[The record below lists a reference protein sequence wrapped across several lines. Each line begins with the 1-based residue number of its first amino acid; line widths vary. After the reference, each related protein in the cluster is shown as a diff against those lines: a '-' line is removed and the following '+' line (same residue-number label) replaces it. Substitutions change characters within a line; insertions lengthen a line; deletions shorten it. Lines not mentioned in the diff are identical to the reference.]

1 MKHLITNKMILNWKY
16 FIESKGNRINP
27 FKSVQFLTRYNCKYE
42 TYILNQKTWKLS
54 HDIRYRI
61 LHKSLY
67 YSSANMMGAI
77 EVIVK
82 TYGIWILPPTDHLF
96 IVYHRHFMILCR
108 MKYLHLSV
116 AYETSVLLCIFGNDQ
131 SRIPWKLHL
140 WST

>member
-1 MKHLITNKMILNWKY
+1 MKHSIINNMTLNWKY
-16 FIESKGNRINP
+16 FNKSKGKKIYP
-27 FKSVQFLTRYNCKYE
+27 FWSGQFLTPNYE
-42 TYILNQKTWKLS
+42 TDILNHKTWKLS

-67 YSSANMMGAI
+67 YSTANMMGAI

-131 SRIPWKLHL
+131 SRIPWKMHL